1 MLLDILE
8 DALIRLRKLIVST
21 NPPFSPDA
29 QGVKA
34 ETALLDSGY
43 KLPEELRRFY
53 DWWAQ
58 LPTGTWLREELFPLA
73 AVMTL
78 ENAIGTRQ
86 DLLSINR
93 QAPREL
99 RAEIETW
106 SQQPIIDRYAI
117 AEPVFGWHKQWLP
130 VFEFNGEYWFTICD
144 IEERLTSPIYHTF
157 LEGGIFLAYDNLTTL
172 LLSTAEA
179 FECGVYYIQDQRI
192 QQHYTLA
199 ASLIDKHNP
208 LRRAYLLNTAG
219 AQTIH
224 DVVTVLASQDA
235 ERSGLAYQA
244 LRLLGDPEIP
254 QILQGLLQH
263 QDMIVRLQAVRL
275 ISEREEFS
283 AMDALRRAVDDP
295 DPEVRGYVAWTL
307 QQFQAK
313 GYG

>member
-1 MLLDILE
+1 MSLDMLE

-34 ETALLDSGY
+34 EIALLDSGY
-43 KLPEELRRFY
+43 KLPQELRRFY
-53 DWWAQ
+53 EWWAQ
-58 LPTGTWLREELFPLA
+58 LPADTWLRKELFPLA
-73 AVMTL
+73 DVMAL
-78 ENAIGTRQ
+78 ENAIATRQ

-93 QAPREL
+93 QAPREF
-99 RAEIETW
+99 RAGIDAW

-117 AEPVFGWHKQWLP
+117 AESVLGWHKQWLP
-130 VFEFNGEYWFTICD
+130 VFEFSGEYWFTICD
-144 IEERLTSPIYHTF
+144 VEECATSPIYHTF
-157 LEGGIFLAYDNLTTL
+157 LEGGLFLAYDNLTTL

-179 FECGVYYIQDQRI
+179 FDRGAYYIQDQRI

-199 ASLIDKHNP
+199 ASIIDKYNP

-219 AQTIH
+219 VQTIH
-224 DVVTVLASQDA
+224 DVVTVLASQDSA
-235 ERSGLAYQA
+235 RSGLAYQA
-244 LRLLGDPEIP
+244 LRLLGDAEIP
-254 QILQGLLQH
+254 QFLQELLQH
-263 QDMIVRLQAVRL
+263 QDMVVRLQAVRL

-283 AMDALRRAVDDP
+283 AIDALRRAAADP
-295 DPEVRGYVAWTL
+295 DSEVRGYIAWTL